1 MVTHQTTTPRNK
13 MITARVL
20 RGRANQANQTANA
33 AKAIA
38 IGRRSDAHGRLE

>member
-1 MVTHQTTTPRNK
+1 MVIHHTTTPRNK
-13 MITARVL
+13 TMKARVL

-38 IGRRSDAHGRLE
+38 IVRRSDAHGRLE